1 MTIKQRIIS
10 TVVLSFAFLI
20 VATSAFAQPEAAK
33 AAEPNYEVML
43 HVLVGSGQA
52 GEALPSTLSPITR
65 QVRADF
71 GTNNLKVINTYL
83 GRISNTG
90 NLEYKGVSNSYVQE
104 SQAGAPS
111 FLDWRLV
118 GLKAMQNGSGQNVF
132 QFQSFRFGAR
142 VPVTIGSLQDQN
154 SKTMGPITNY
164 EAIGLTLDR
173 MSVRENTPTLVG
185 TLTQPKTDGT
195 LFLVLTVRN
204 VDR

>member
-20 VATSAFAQPEAAK
+20 VATSTFAQPEAAK

-90 NLEYKGVSNSYVQE
+90 NLEYKGVSNAYVPEPQ
-104 SQAGAPS
+104 SGAPS
-111 FLDWRLV
+111 FLDWQLV
-118 GLKAMQNGSGQNVF
+118 GLKTMPNASGENAF
-132 QFQSFRFGAR
+132 QFQRFRFGAR
-142 VPVTIGSLQDQN
+142 VPVKVGSFLDHEG
-154 SKTMGPITNY
+154 KVMAPTNY